1 MQVNKS
7 QKEQKE
13 GLRMEKTRCTITF
26 MQNTEKFKP
35 CTHSML
41 FLGIIAGS
49 LMDEKPAE
57 VCGGMKKMQPLH
69 AFATSW
75 LNITLL

>member
-1 MQVNKS
+1 MQAVNKS

-13 GLRMEKTRCTITF
+13 GLRMEKTRCTIIF

-57 VCGGMKKMQPLH
+57 VCGGMEKN
-69 AFATSW
+69 AAIACIC
-75 LNITLL
+75 NIMA